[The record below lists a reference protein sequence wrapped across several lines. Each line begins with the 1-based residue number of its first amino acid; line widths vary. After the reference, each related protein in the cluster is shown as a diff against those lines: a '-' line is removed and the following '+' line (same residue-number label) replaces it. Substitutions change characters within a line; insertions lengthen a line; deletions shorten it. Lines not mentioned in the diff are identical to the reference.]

1 MTTRRRFLQ
10 SALGAG
16 VFAAPL
22 AALTDDA
29 LRVVDRARARL
40 RHDDPEKIAR
50 DERYWRDI
58 QSAFTIDR
66 NWMNLNNGGVCP
78 SPRAVSEAMRRYLD
92 QSQAAPSYSM
102 WEQLEPRKE
111 VVRTRLAKHFGCDRE
126 EMAIVRNASEAMET
140 LIFGIDLKKGDHV
153 LACTHNYPRMLNTWR
168 QRVRRHGIELE
179 TFDVPVV
186 PKSPKQLVDAVAGR
200 IRPNTR
206 VIEVVHVANRNG
218 QIWPVRD
225 ICRLGRS
232 KGIEVFVDGA
242 HAFAHFPFKRDE
254 LECDFYGTS
263 LHKWL
268 LAPHGTGFLY
278 VRKDRIKDVWPLM
291 AASASQD
298 GDIRKYEEI
307 GTHPVANALAIG
319 EALTFHEG
327 VGPSNKA
334 ARLRYLHSRW
344 IKRLSRNGR
353 VRLNTS
359 DDPNQSCGLRLLDI
373 DGITP
378 TDVQEHLREKHGIIT
393 AAINGPKDVMGN
405 RISPNIYT
413 TLEEID
419 RFCDAVEGLLRA

>member
-16 VFAAPL
+16 VLAAPL

-29 LRVVDRARARL
+29 LRIVDRARDRL
-40 RHDDPEKIAR
+40 DDDDPEKVAR

-58 QSAFTIDR
+58 QSAFSVDR

-78 SPRAVSEAMRRYLD
+78 SPRAVSEAMRRYLE
-92 QSQAAPSYSM
+92 QSQGAPSYTM
-102 WEQLEPRKE
+102 WRQLEPRRE

-168 QRVRRHGIELE
+168 QRARREGIELE
-179 TFDVPVV
+179 TFDVPAV
-186 PKSPKQLVDAVAGR
+186 PAKPSVLVDAVARR

-225 ICRLGRS
+225 ICRLGRE

-242 HAFAHFPFKRDE
+242 HAFAHFPFKRED

-278 VRKDRIKDVWPLM
+278 VRKDRIKDIWPLM
-291 AASASQD
+291 AAAKTQD
-298 GDIRKYEEI
+298 EDIRKYEEI
-307 GTHPVANALAIG
+307 GTHPAANALAVG

-327 VGPSNKA
+327 VGPANKA
-334 ARLRYLHSRW
+334 ARLRYLHHRW
-344 IKRLSRNGR
+344 MKRLGKDAR
-353 VRLNTS
+353 VHIRTS
-359 DDPNQSCGLRLLDI
+359 PDPAQSCGLRLLDI
-373 DGITP
+373 DGLKP
-378 TDVQEHLREKHGIIT
+378 GDVHVALLKEHGIIT
-393 AAINGPKDVMGN
+393 SPISGPKGVTGN

-419 RFCDAVEGLLRA
+419 RFCDAVEVLMRA

>member
-10 SALGAG
+10 SALAG
-16 VFAAPL
+16 GVLAAPL

-40 RHDDPEKIAR
+40 LDEDPDKVAR
-50 DERYWRDI
+50 DEAYWRSI
-58 QSAFTIDR
+58 QGAFSIDR

-92 QSQAAPSYSM
+92 QSQAAPSYTM
-102 WEQLEPRKE
+102 WTQLEPRKE

-140 LIFGIDLKKGDHV
+140 LIFGMDLKKGDHV
-153 LACTHNYPRMLNTWR
+153 LVCTHNYPRMLNAWR
-168 QRVRRHGIELE
+168 QRARRDGIEVE
-179 TFDVPVV
+179 TFDVPAV
-186 PKSPKQLVDAVAGR
+186 PRSPKQLVDAVAAR

-232 KGIEVFVDGA
+232 RGVEVFVDGA
-242 HAFAHFPFKRDE
+242 HAFAHFPFKRAD

-298 GDIRKYEEI
+298 EDIRKYEEI
-307 GTHPVANALAIG
+307 GTHPVANELAIG

-327 VGPSNKA
+327 VGPANKA
-334 ARLRYLHSRW
+334 ARLRYLHSLW
-344 IKRLSRNGR
+344 IKRLGGDGR
-353 VRLNTS
+353 VRVNTS
-359 DDPNQSCGLRLLDI
+359 DDPAQSCGLRLLDI
-373 DGITP
+373 RGITP
-378 TDVQEHLREKHGIIT
+378 QRVHEHLLEKHGIIT
-393 AAINGPKDVMGN
+393 APISGPGDVVGN
-405 RISPNIYT
+405 RISPNVYT
-413 TLEEID
+413 TIEEID